1 MDKNFLFNSFLLTFF
16 LFVYSVYARTLVFAF
31 IFLLIALFIV
41 LFYIQNDQLE
51 QCHNKLK
58 RSS

>member
-1 MDKNFLFNSFLLTFF
+1 MDKNFLFNSFLLSFF
-16 LFVYSVYARTLVFAF
+16 LFVYAVYARTLVFAF

-41 LFYIQNDQLE
+41 FYYIQNEELE
-51 QCHNKLK
+51 QCHNKLR